1 MRSFPLFHHQV
12 QGKPDAPWVTFIPGI
27 GNDASFWAVHAE
39 ILAADYQVLTFDP
52 WGHNLSPL
60 PPEPCSYQ
68 AIVDGVIALWD
79 HLGIEK
85 SSVVGLGFGGSVSLS
100 LGVTYPQR
108 IEKIVACCCRPRQP
122 NDRHDFWRDRCAK
135 ARANGLDKLG
145 DITVDRWLSDDFRQL
160 HPEVDQQL
168 RAMIKRTTVEG
179 YCAYVNAFIE
189 MDFSKQL
196 GQITAPVLLL
206 AAEHD
211 HGGGPV
217 EDMQAMA
224 AQLPNAQLNIIQGS
238 GHICNFEA
246 PDQVATQLKNFFK
259 S

>member
-1 MRSFPLFHHQV
+1 
-12 QGKPDAPWVTFIPGI
+12 
-27 GNDASFWAVHAE
+27 
-39 ILAADYQVLTFDP
+39 
-52 WGHNLSPL
+52 
-60 PPEPCSYQ
+60 
-68 AIVDGVIALWD
+68 
-79 HLGIEK
+79 
-85 SSVVGLGFGGSVSLS
+85 
-100 LGVTYPQR
+100 
-108 IEKIVACCCRPRQP
+108 
-122 NDRHDFWRDRCAK
+122 
-135 ARANGLDKLG
+135 
-145 DITVDRWLSDDFRQL
+145 
-160 HPEVDQQL
+160 
-168 RAMIKRTTVEG
+168 MIKRTTVEG

-196 GQITAPVLLL
+196 GQLKAPVLLL

-224 AQLPNAQLNIIQGS
+224 GQLPNAQLNIIQGS